1 MCVGCYQ
8 AGSWVQ
14 AVEQYT
20 RDPSI
25 GSDGSPVSSLLSVC
39 AVRCRQ
45 RRSKALI
52 YLPYCTVQLQ
62 GISIGPYFFP
72 SLFVCTLQHK
82 YFTVGK

>member
-52 YLPYCTVQLQ
+52 YLPYS
-62 GISIGPYFFP
+62 SITRYQYRPIFFP
-72 SLFVCTLQHK
+72 LPICLYITAQVLYSR
-82 YFTVGK
+82 